1 MAGWVRLRGTPQVR
15 PCRLGR
21 AIHGAHAP
29 ATGPTPPST
38 DLHNLSGW
46 HDLLLVG
53 VDLGRHVDPRHA
65 WMKSNPFD
73 DLEIGRN
80 VHPRMAWIYYARE
93 LSGVGRYGQA
103 GPLAPWARGMPS
115 GGLGRTPNPGLAVCA
130 GRRTR
135 ARRHR
140 APWMGL
146 RRVLPAHT
154 APPTSVAAFA
164 VAVAVEVAGQ
174 RPALQRVPGGSP
186 ANTPATL
193 VYTSVVHSAAIMPP
207 GATRSGRG
215 RKQEQDVAWAAGR
228 CVWKQGRC
236 LSCCWC
242 GWRCH
247 GWAMRAA
254 STLAAITFWSAPRQ
268 PNLRPIARARRRCWP
283 GRASR
288 HG

>member
-1 MAGWVRLRGTPQVR
+1 MN
-15 PCRLGR
+15 
-21 AIHGAHAP
+21 I
-29 ATGPTPPST
+29 
-38 DLHNLSGW
+38 
-46 HDLLLVG
+46 
-53 VDLGRHVDPRHA
+53 
-65 WMKSNPFD
+65 
-73 DLEIGRN
+73 
-80 VHPRMAWIYYARE
+80 HPRTAWIYQMA
-93 LSGVGRYGQA
+93 GHCQGWGGMGRQDRWRHGPEACPRA
-103 GPLAPWARGMPS
+103 GW
-115 GGLGRTPNPGLAVCA
+115 A
-130 GRRTR
+130 GRPTPVLPC
-135 ARRHR
+135 AQDGAHEQG
-140 APWMGL
+140 AIEPPWLGL

-164 VAVAVEVAGQ
+164 VASAPASAGAGRQ
-174 RPALQRVPGGSP
+174 PGQY
-186 ANTPATL
+186 PATF

-242 GWRCH
+242 GWRCR

-254 STLAAITFWSAPRQ
+254 STLVAITFWSAPRQ
-268 PNLRPIARARRRCWP
+268 PNLRHIARARRRCWP